1 MFLARQLHTSSLKGR
16 GRAVILGAIDH
27 VPSAR
32 PRSISTQHE
41 SVLDTYWKARG
52 VFDVAQRRR
61 LLDVAQ
67 KLQTSNLLQHGGLA
81 PLTTEEPLPGV
92 PSTWALEER
101 EPSEVLE
108 VSRRLLQLYQMLGG
122 GNSGSKG
129 SMLSTE
135 HDVPSV
141 SGSDVAWMVT
151 REPGLLTADFRHV
164 ARRLLEMK
172 VAVASTGVDVP
183 RVVVR
188 QPALLLSDSWALDL
202 AALQPR
208 SGPTAD
214 TNEVKSGSASQMQV
228 TGPSQRR
235 ANAGH
240 SQSQG
245 KAGSSQ
251 STTDDN
257 RRGLS
262 QSNREEEEEESSH
275 GEKGAPTGTDRQGSG
290 SAAAAAQQQEEVD
303 PVAEMLL
310 AWEWGLSNDGLQ
322 EWSHRYR
329 QLLDYIGNF
338 GDTAVGYRDGDDPEL
353 ARWVSKQRSEHRRG
367 QLHQTRLQCLVDA
380 GFEFDAD
387 QAEWT
392 RWYKE
397 LEAYQ
402 KAQGNATPVPLT
414 MGVDL
419 YLINWCSVQRIAR
432 RSRVLSEQRI
442 QALDRLGFD
451 WSGADPLS

>member
-1 MFLARQLHTSSLKGR
+1 MQVSVFR
-16 GRAVILGAIDH
+16 GRAVSLGAGVH
-27 VPSAR
+27 LPST
-32 PRSISTQHE
+32 PTRSISTQHE

-52 VFDVAQRRR
+52 VFDAAQRRK
-61 LLDVAQ
+61 LLDLAQ
-67 KLQTSNLLQHGGLA
+67 KLQTSNLLQQGLA
-81 PLTTEEPLPGV
+81 PLTTEDPLPGV

-101 EPSEVLE
+101 DSPEVLE
-108 VSRRLLQLYQMLGG
+108 VSRRLLQLYQLLGG
-122 GNSGSKG
+122 GNSGSEDDG
-129 SMLSTE
+129 MLGTE
-135 HDVPSV
+135 GGVPSV
-141 SGSDVAWMVT
+141 SGPDVAWMVT
-151 REPGLLTADFRHV
+151 REPGLLTADFRRV
-164 ARRLLEMK
+164 TRRLLEMK
-172 VAVASTGVDVP
+172 VAVAGTGVDVP

-208 SGPTAD
+208 GSPAAD
-214 TNEVKSGSASQMQV
+214 TSESANASQEQV
-228 TGPSQRR
+228 AGPSQSPG
-235 ANAGH
+235 NGN
-240 SQSQG
+240 G
-245 KAGSSQ
+245 
-251 STTDDN
+251 
-257 RRGLS
+257 RGLS
-262 QSNREEEEEESSH
+262 QGTRKGEVGGSH
-275 GEKGAPTGTDRQGSG
+275 GTHQQGSG
-290 SAAAAAQQQEEVD
+290 SAAAQQQEEAD
-303 PVAEMLL
+303 PVTEMLL

-329 QLLDYIGNF
+329 QLLDYIGHF

-353 ARWVSKQRSEHRRG
+353 ARWVSKQRSDHRRG
-367 QLHQTRLQCLVDA
+367 QLHPTRLQCLVDA
-380 GFEFDAD
+380 GFEFDAE
-387 QAEWT
+387 QAEWV

-402 KAQGNATPVPLT
+402 IAQGNATPVPLT